1 MVLAFLWHGEAVSL
15 VDAVP
20 KATWLSLVCVFR
32 ETCIISVEKCLFT

>member
-20 KATWLSLVCVFR
+20 KATWLSPLFVFR
-32 ETCIISVEKCLFT
+32 ETCITSAEKCLFS